1 MIDGNAGRAVTTD
14 RLLLRLP
21 RPDEAAALAELAD
34 DWEVARHT
42 ASLPHPFRESDGVA
56 WIAKSRAAVAE
67 GVLLRV
73 IERRDGGELV
83 GVISCTRRRHHDQ
96 LGYWIGRRWWGQGFA
111 TAAAGAVCLSAFA
124 AGARRVRAGVFLE
137 NAASRRVLEKA
148 GFACLG
154 EAVSHFEHRGGE
166 RRIVRYARNAGDP
179 APTGPVT
186 LVAAAALIDG
196 QGRVLLQRRPPG
208 RPMAGLWEFPGGK
221 VAPGEQAPAGLKREL
236 AEELGIDIAVPPE
249 GEFAH
254 ASHAYGDF
262 HLVMP
267 LYLVRDWRGVPE
279 PREGQQLAWVAP
291 GDLDGRDMPAADAP
305 LIAAVIDALRP

>member
-1 MIDGNAGRAVTTD
+1 MSDGGGGHAVTTD

-21 RPDEAAALAELAD
+21 RPDEAAALAAIAD

-42 ASLPHPFRESDGVA
+42 ASLPHPFPESEGAA
-56 WIAKSRAAVAE
+56 WIAKSRAAVAD
-67 GVLLRV
+67 GALLRV
-73 IERRDGGELV
+73 IERRDGDELV
-83 GVISCTRRRHHDQ
+83 GVIGCARRRHHDQ
-96 LGYWIGRRWWGQGFA
+96 LGYWIGRRHWGQGFA
-111 TAAAGAVCLSAFA
+111 TEAVRAVAASAFA
-124 AGARRVRAGVFLE
+124 AGARRVRAGDFLE

-166 RRIVRYARNAGDP
+166 RRIVRYARNAGDA

-208 RPMAGLWEFPGGK
+208 RPLAGLWEFPGGK
-221 VAPGEQAPAGLKREL
+221 IAPGEQAPAGLRREL
-236 AEELGIDIAVPPE
+236 GEELGIDIAVPPE

-254 ASHAYGDF
+254 ASHAYADF

-267 LYLVRDWRGVPE
+267 LYLVRDWRGTPE
-279 PREGQQLAWVAP
+279 PREGQELAWVAP
-291 GDLDGRDMPAADAP
+291 GDLGARAMPAADAP
-305 LIAAVIDALRP
+305 LVAALVAAL